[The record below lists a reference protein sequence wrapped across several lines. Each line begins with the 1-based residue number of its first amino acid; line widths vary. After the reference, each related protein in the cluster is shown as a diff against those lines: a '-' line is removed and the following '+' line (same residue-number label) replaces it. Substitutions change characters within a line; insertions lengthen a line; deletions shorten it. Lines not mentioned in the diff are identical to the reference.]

1 MIVASNRLRNV
12 PEETDKQ
19 LFGSPSP
26 IPQNRQGARKRGPQ
40 QVVHLILPRCFASVC
55 AVGTKALG
63 RCVGKSFANRKCEDE
78 RDTTLRNLITHTHIL
93 TER

>member
-55 AVGTKALG
+55 AVERKLSEDVLGKVLRTENVKTNVTPHSGT
-63 RCVGKSFANRKCEDE
+63 
-78 RDTTLRNLITHTHIL
+78 
-93 TER
+93 